1 MGRVLAAVGDHAPDL
16 AAEATPRVPRWQPLG
31 VAIGFALAWV
41 LLAARTPSTTYHL
54 APLLVATAPAVAHRW
69 LTGAAVRS
77 PRAIGL
83 AVAGLAIALVTTAV
97 LTWRGLLAGPD
108 VTGGDG
114 VVAETV
120 LLALL
125 GTVLGWRLARR
136 GSRAT
141 SG

>member
-1 MGRVLAAVGDHAPDL
+1 AAGGH
-16 AAEATPRVPRWQPLG
+16 R
-31 VAIGFALAWV
+31 
-41 LLAARTPSTTYHL
+41 
-54 APLLVATAPAVAHRW
+54 PAVAHRW

-83 AVAGLAIALVTTAV
+83 AAAGLAIALVTTAV

-108 VTGGDG
+108 VTGGDN
-114 VVAETV
+114 VVAEAV

-125 GTVLGWRLARR
+125 GTALGWWLARR